1 MEAAL
6 SHDTCHLCGAGPS
19 LLVPGFREL
28 PRVTS
33 DCKPWPSGGHLFLCS
48 GCGTIHK
55 NTDRIWLEE
64 TARIYADYTIYPQS
78 GGVEQPVFVPE
89 TGGLV
94 SRSRSLLDHL
104 IPTLGLPEKGRLLDV
119 GCGNG
124 SFLRT
129 FSTLRPGWRLA
140 GTEFDDRYRAL
151 VEQIPNVE
159 GLYTGHVG
167 DIRGSFTMAA
177 MVHVLEHIPWPGA
190 LLDAL
195 HEKLEPQGVL
205 LLDLPDFYLNPFD
218 LVVADH
224 CSHFTQAAVE
234 GLLARHG
241 FETFLVTTGWIPKE
255 RVVVARRAEGRGQGG
270 PFSVEAVMEQ
280 AREALGFLAAL
291 LEAARELRSQRPF
304 GVFGTSIA
312 GTWLYGGL
320 EGDLDFWVEED
331 PSRIG
336 RDYLGRPILAPDQAP
351 PGSLVL
357 IALAPA
363 LSSVLV
369 DKFRRAQPR
378 VRWTVPGD
386 AQVCQHL
393 RPDS

>member
-1 MEAAL
+1 
-6 SHDTCHLCGAGPS
+6 
-19 LLVPGFREL
+19 
-28 PRVTS
+28 
-33 DCKPWPSGGHLFLCS
+33 
-48 GCGTIHK
+48 
-55 NTDRIWLEE
+55 
-64 TARIYADYTIYPQS
+64 
-78 GGVEQPVFVPE
+78 
-89 TGGLV
+89 
-94 SRSRSLLDHL
+94 
-104 IPTLGLPEKGRLLDV
+104 
-119 GCGNG
+119 
-124 SFLRT
+124 
-129 FSTLRPGWRLA
+129 
-140 GTEFDDRYRAL
+140 
-151 VEQIPNVE
+151 
-159 GLYTGHVG
+159 
-167 DIRGSFTMAA
+167 
-177 MVHVLEHIPWPGA
+177 
-190 LLDAL
+190 
-195 HEKLEPQGVL
+195 
-205 LLDLPDFYLNPFD
+205 
-218 LVVADH
+218 
-224 CSHFTQAAVE
+224 
-234 GLLARHG
+234 
-241 FETFLVTTGWIPKE
+241 
-255 RVVVARRAEGRGQGG
+255 
-270 PFSVEAVMEQ
+270 MEQ